1 MNRLKQYK
9 IYFIVWTR
17 VYRIREGGLN
27 SKMAANRDVIEYP
40 LAMLWRHRPSIHK
53 KINGIQ
59 TTIVITYNFEA
70 KLMRLSDDIHN
81 FITEIVDV

>member
-1 MNRLKQYK
+1 
-9 IYFIVWTR
+9 
-17 VYRIREGGLN
+17 
-27 SKMAANRDVIEYP
+27 MAENRDVIESP

-53 KINGIQ
+53 KIAGIRDDYRNNS
-59 TTIVITYNFEA
+59 YNFEA